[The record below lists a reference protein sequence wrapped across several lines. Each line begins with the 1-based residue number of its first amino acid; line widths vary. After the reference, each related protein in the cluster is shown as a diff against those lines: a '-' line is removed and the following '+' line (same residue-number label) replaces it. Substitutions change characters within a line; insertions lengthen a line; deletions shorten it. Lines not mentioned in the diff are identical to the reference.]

1 MNRRLAR
8 LRAVQVLYQIDLTHT
23 SWEQALNNTL
33 EDDETADDYLLE
45 TVKGTL
51 NHETAIDDTIREHLE
66 NWTLERVG
74 NVDRAVL
81 REGVHEMKY
90 MDDIPLHVSV
100 NEAVEIAKAFGGE
113 ESGKFVNGVLS
124 SILKSYE
131 T

>member
-8 LRAVQVLYQIDLTHT
+8 LRAVQVLFQIDLTNAE
-23 SWEQALNNTL
+23 WKQALDNTL

-45 TVKGTL
+45 VLQGTL
-51 NHETAIDDTIREHLE
+51 QHKTAIDETIKEHLE
-66 NWTLERVG
+66 HWTLDRVG

-131 T
+131 S